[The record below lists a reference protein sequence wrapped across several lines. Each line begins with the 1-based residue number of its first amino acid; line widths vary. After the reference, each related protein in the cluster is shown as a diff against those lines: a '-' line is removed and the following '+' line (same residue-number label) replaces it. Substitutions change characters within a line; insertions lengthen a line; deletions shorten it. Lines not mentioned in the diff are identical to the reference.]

1 MHYAPIGRLN
11 FKNRAA
17 LLDYVLKSKH
27 ANDTYPK
34 SGVVYLVSIDLFNLH
49 YLYVL

>member
-27 ANDTYPK
+27 ANDTQNRESYI
-34 SGVVYLVSIDLFNLH
+34 SWA
-49 YLYVL
+49 